1 MAAAIPPKV
10 SRVVDIFVSL
20 AAAVVIIGALFKLE
34 HWDGADTM
42 LILGLGTEALVFGVY
57 GVLYLKYPA
66 IKDYQFEAM
75 PATKSTENPALK
87 SMEKM
92 LAEADITP
100 ANLGKLS
107 SGFQKLGTTVE
118 KMGEIS
124 DVVKATG
131 DYTQKTKEAAQAL
144 DAVKTAYSN
153 AATSA
158 TTFNNSS
165 NAASAGAKVF
175 HEQIQ
180 VLTKN
185 LSSLNTIYELEL
197 QESNNHLKA
206 LNQFYGKLNEAS
218 NAMNTTAGD
227 AVKAKEQIA
236 ALANNLGRLN
246 QIYGNMI
253 SAMQGAKP

>member
-10 SRVVDIFVSL
+10 SRVVDIFVSI
-20 AAAVVIIGALFKLE
+20 AAAVVIWGALQKLL
-34 HWDGADTM
+34 HTSTADFF
-42 LILGLGTEALVFGVY
+42 LKLGLGTEAAVFLVY
-57 GVLYLKYPA
+57 GILYMYYPA
-66 IKDYQFEAM
+66 IDDHQVKLAGAAAAPQG
-75 PATKSTENPALK
+75 NPALK

-92 LAEADITP
+92 LEEADITP

-107 SGFQKLGTTVE
+107 AGFQKLGTTVE

-144 DAVKTAYSN
+144 DAVKTAYSGMAN
-153 AATSA
+153 SA
-158 TTFNNSS
+158 NSFNN
-165 NAASAGAKVF
+165 ASEGAKVF

-218 NAMNTTAGD
+218 NAMNTTASD
-227 AVKAKEQIA
+227 AIRAKDQIA

-253 SAMQGAKP
+253 SAMAGGKA

>member
-10 SRVVDIFVSL
+10 SRIVDIFVSL
-20 AAAVVIIGALFKLE
+20 AAAVVIVGALFKLE
-34 HWDGADTM
+34 HWEGADTM
-42 LILGLGTEALVFGVY
+42 LIFGLGTEALVFTVY
-57 GVLYLKYPA
+57 GLLYLKYPA
-66 IKDYQFEAM
+66 IKDYQYEA
-75 PATKSTENPALK
+75 PAKQATANPALK
-87 SMEKM
+87 TMEKM
-92 LAEADITP
+92 LEEADITP

-107 SGFQKLGTTVE
+107 AGFQKLGTTVE
-118 KMGEIS
+118 KMGEIG

-144 DAVKTAYSN
+144 DAVKDAYSN
-153 AATSA
+153 AAHSA
-158 TTFNNSS
+158 TSFNNSS
-165 NAASAGAKVF
+165 DAASAGARVF

-253 SAMQGAKP
+253 SAMQGGKA

>member
-10 SRVVDIFVSL
+10 SRIVDIFVSV
-20 AAAVVIIGALFKLE
+20 AAAVVIWGALQKLL
-34 HWDGADTM
+34 HTPLADFF
-42 LILGLGTEALVFGVY
+42 LKVGLGTESAVFLVY
-57 GVLYLKYPA
+57 GLLYLIYPA
-66 IKDYQFEAM
+66 VDDHAVKIAGAQ
-75 PATKSTENPALK
+75 PQLGNPALK

-92 LAEADITP
+92 LEEADITP
-100 ANLGKLS
+100 TNLGKLS
-107 SGFQKLGTTVE
+107 AGFQKLGTTVE

-144 DAVKTAYSN
+144 DAVKQAYAGVAGS
-153 AATSA
+153 AAS
-158 TTFNNSS
+158 FNN
-165 NAASAGAKVF
+165 ASEGAKVF

-218 NAMNTTAGD
+218 AAMHTTADD
-227 AVKAKEQIA
+227 AVKAKEQIT
-236 ALANNLGRLN
+236 ALANNLGKLN

-253 SAMQGAKP
+253 SAMQGGRA